1 MAFLRN
7 FTTALAGRLVLVLT
21 GVTLLLSA
29 CSLENNRMNNAKP
42 DPLAGTHWQ
51 LDNIIGIETPFKRQ
65 PTLLFDNNRV
75 SGYTG
80 CNRFF
85 GNYRASRD
93 GVLALGQLGMTKMA
107 CNGVNNE
114 LEQQYTQAIRKVR
127 IYAINHSRLDLLDAD
142 HKILLTLRPKAK
154 E

>member
-1 MAFLRN
+1 MAFLRKS
-7 FTTALAGRLVLVLT
+7 TTALAVKLMLAVA
-21 GVTLLLSA
+21 GVALSLSA
-29 CSLENNRMNNAKP
+29 CSLENNRMHTIKP

-51 LDNIIGIETPFKRQ
+51 LEKIVGVDTPFKRQ
-65 PTLLFDNNRV
+65 PTLLFENNRV

-85 GNYRASRD
+85 GNYKASQD

-114 LEQQYTQAIRKVR
+114 LEQQYTQAMGQVR
-127 IYAINHSRLDLLDAD
+127 IYAITHSRLDLLNAD
-142 HKILLTLRPKAK
+142 HDILLTLRPKEK